1 VRQKGLDATRWVVT
15 RGVGDSVAASH
26 LAGATLTAAVQASV
40 SSETLIPPDPFADAG
55 GEQTIRLLGPFHIA
69 FDTAG
74 VASDGPPQGVSL
86 GATIPANSVLL
97 RIHCE
102 NPVAWD
108 QDPDNA
114 YLEIIATTVGQPNGW
129 PVARYRIGDSFSTA
143 ASHVGG
149 AEAIANS
156 SGNAEVLDSVQR
168 TYAFGAS
175 GNSLRA
181 FVDNVTGATQGEVDI
196 YALIAEPVA

>member
-1 VRQKGLDATRWVVT
+1 VDNQSDPPEEVT
-15 RGVGDSVAASH
+15 TIVAPGAVIAGDE
-26 LAGATLTAAVQASV
+26 ATLPSGA
-40 SSETLIPPDPFADAG
+40 
-55 GEQTIRLLGPFHIA
+55 QTIRLLGPFHIA

-86 GATIPANSVLL
+86 GATIPASSVLL

-114 YLEIIATTVGQPNGW
+114 YLEIIATTVGQANGW
-129 PVARYRIGDSFSTA
+129 PVARYRIGDSFATA
-143 ASHVGG
+143 AAHVGG
-149 AEAIANS
+149 AESIANS
-156 SGNAEVLDSVQR
+156 SGNAEVLDALQR